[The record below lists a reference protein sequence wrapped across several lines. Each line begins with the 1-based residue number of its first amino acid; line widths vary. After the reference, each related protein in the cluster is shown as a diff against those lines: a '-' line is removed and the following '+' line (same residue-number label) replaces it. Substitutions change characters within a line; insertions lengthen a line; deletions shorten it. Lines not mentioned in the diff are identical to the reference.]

1 MVTVQK
7 SALQRLW
14 KCFVFFSRKNIIIHS
29 SVDGFVPVSCVC
41 ISCSFLSNLIITNVY
56 EKVLYTILNVIL
68 VNKFNVKLKLDK
80 GAEVKILPISFA
92 KDNTMMYCISTSWC
106 KFKRETF
113 GGFQYLRLT
122 LLLSLKRNVIQDTFL
137 YGAV

>member
-1 MVTVQK
+1 M
-7 SALQRLW
+7 
-14 KCFVFFSRKNIIIHS
+14 
-29 SVDGFVPVSCVC
+29 DGFVPVSCVC
-41 ISCSFLSNLIITNVY
+41 ISSSFLSNLIITNVY

-80 GAEVKILPISFA
+80 GAEVKVLPISFT
-92 KDNTMMYCISTSWC
+92 KDHTMMYCITTSWY

-122 LLLSLKRNVIQDTFL
+122 LLLSLKRNVIQDSFL
-137 YGAV
+137 YGAVKLYFWFRNISM